1 LQTEIPSIDADLIN
15 EIKLSCEPKG
25 YRILIADVPVE
36 EKTQGGILLP
46 GSVQEV
52 QRGVCMIGQV
62 VSLGKMA
69 YTREDMVD
77 HEDWCE
83 EGNMVVFSKY
93 AGVRFRVNDH
103 PCRILNDDE
112 IQAVMRRKD
121 AIT

>member
-1 LQTEIPSIDADLIN
+1 MHSEIQSIDADLIN

-36 EKTQGGILLP
+36 EKTQGRILLP

-93 AGVRFRVNDH
+93 AGVRFRVSDH

>member
-1 LQTEIPSIDADLIN
+1 MHSEIQSIDADLIN

-93 AGVRFRVNDH
+93 AGVRFRVSDH